1 MANFFDTVCDFF
13 LRLTVVAFFGVGL
26 LPIGVFVVADYLD
39 IQHTHFETIY
49 GIAVVCM
56 LASVAT
62 CTLSWLVG
70 IICGEIACGIQN
82 RAAQRRYVER
92 CGG

>member
-13 LRLTVVAFFGVGL
+13 LRLTVVAFFSIGL
-26 LPIGVFVVADYLD
+26 LPIGVFMVADYLN
-39 IQHTHFETIY
+39 IQQTHFDTIY
-49 GIAVVCM
+49 VIAVLCM
-56 LASVAT
+56 LGSVAT
-62 CTLSWLVG
+62 CTLSWLFG
-70 IICGEIACGIQN
+70 IICGEIACGIHN

>member
-1 MANFFDTVCDFF
+1 MAEFLDTVCDFL
-13 LRLTVVAFFGVGL
+13 LRLAVVAFFGIGI
-26 LPIGVFVVADYLD
+26 LPIGVFMVADYLD
-39 IQHTHFETIY
+39 IQHTHFNTIY
-49 GIAVVCM
+49 VIAVLCM

-62 CTLSWLVG
+62 CALSWLFG
-70 IICGEIACGIQN
+70 IICGEIACGIHN